1 MLHQAVQ
8 RSLFR
13 AVALAVDCS
22 AIRRPLGLPDNGLH
36 ARVQRR

>member
-13 AVALAVDCS
+13 AVALAVDRS
-22 AIRRPLGLPDNGLH
+22 AIRRPPGLPDNGLH
-36 ARVQRR
+36 ARGQRR